1 MESVISKD
9 GTSIAFDRF
18 GNGPALILVGGAT
31 VIRAYQTAFAT
42 VLGDHFTVYSYD
54 RRGRGESGDTLPYA
68 VAREI
73 EDLEAM
79 IDAAG
84 GSAFVFG
91 HSSGAV
97 LSLRAAAAGLAI
109 SKLAVYGPPFIV
121 DDSRVPG
128 PADYVEHLDEL
139 VAAGRRGDAFA
150 YFMTAGVGVP
160 EEIVAQMRQGPGW
173 GASEAVA
180 HTIAYDGRVMGDTTA
195 GKPLADEPWNSI
207 NVPTLVLDGG
217 ESPAWMHA
225 GAEALMSK
233 LPHGEL
239 RTLAGQDQ
247 GPADDVLA
255 PVLMTF
261 FAG

>member
-1 MESVISKD
+1 MKLVTSKD
-9 GTSIAFDRF
+9 GTNIAFDRY
-18 GNGPALILVGGAT
+18 GDGAALILVGGAT

-42 VLGDHFTVYSYD
+42 VLGEHFTVYSYD
-54 RRGRGESGDTLPYA
+54 RRGRGDSGDTSPYA
-68 VAREI
+68 VEREI
-73 EDLEAM
+73 EDL
-79 IDAAG
+79 DAVIQEAG

-109 SKLAVYGPPFIV
+109 TKLAVYGPPFIV
-121 DDSRVPG
+121 DDSRA
-128 PADYVEHLDEL
+128 PAPAEYVEHLDEL

-150 YFMTAGVGVP
+150 YFMTAGVGMP
-160 EEIVAQMRQGPGW
+160 EKIVAQMRQGPGW
-173 GASEAVA
+173 DASESVA
-180 HTIAYDGRVMGDTTA
+180 HTIAYDGRVMGDTTT
-195 GKPLADEPWNSI
+195 GKPLADEPWSSI
-207 NVPTLVLDGG
+207 MVPTLVLDGG

-233 LPHGEL
+233 LPNGEH
-239 RTLAGQDQ
+239 RTLAGQGQ

-255 PVLMTF
+255 PVLVAF